1 MKYKKSR
8 PYLAKR
14 IIGAYPQFPI
24 LTKFITDWLLEKAE
38 WPSRGDKYWLVTS
51 VGDVSCAY
59 WLGKSDQ
66 KVVSGFGNYF
76 RTKKEAIKARDKI
89 REVLND

>member
-38 WPSRGDKYWLVTS
+38 WPQYGDKYWLVDIDGGINS
-51 VGDVSCAY
+51 YCWNDHPAD
-59 WLGKSDQ
+59 KST
-66 KVVSGFGNYF
+66 KVFGNMF
-76 RTKKEAIKARDKI
+76 KTKKEAIKARNKI

>member
-1 MKYKKSR
+1 MKTINYKHSRKKIVEVAKSN
-8 PYLAKR
+8 PYWGSEGL
-14 IIGAYPQFPI
+14 
-24 LTKFITDWLLEKAE
+24 LNMLLEKAE

>member
-8 PYLAKR
+8 TTIVNEIR
-14 IIGAYPQFPI
+14 GADGVSTAYVI
-24 LTKFITDWLLEKAE
+24 NMLLEKAK

-89 REVLND
+89 REVLKK